1 MPTNKTTNKK
11 RRTTTSTSSRS
22 AIDTKVKVTVSV
34 TAEAAEQL
42 EQITKE
48 LGLSKSELF
57 ERISKG
63 ELVVAAEGQESAIA
77 IHPGTEETVNLQP
90 PAHVEGAVQ
99 PPAEDPQLKQQL
111 EEQTN
116 QIQALQQQVA
126 RIAELESQLAQTVP
140 ADTYETLKQQSQQQQ
155 QTITD
160 LENQI
165 ARLSQLE
172 ETVTQTIA
180 PETYNALQ
188 QELDQQKSTI
198 SALQHQLEE
207 QHQALAQLHD
217 QKARIAE
224 LEAKV
229 SHSISPENYHALE
242 NLAATQKLQ
251 ITQLQQRFNDLV
263 PHHTEHH
270 NGATATVGY
279 DALKQYLE
287 QQESMIST
295 LQKQVS
301 ELQGLASI
309 GESQLSKWRNRSFK
323 G

>member
-11 RRTTTSTSSRS
+11 RRPTTSTSSRS
-22 AIDTKVKVTVSV
+22 AIDTKVKVTVSL
-34 TAEAAEQL
+34 TAEAAQQL

-63 ELVVAAEGQESAIA
+63 ELVVAAEGQETAIA

-90 PAHVEGAVQ
+90 ATHVEAAVQ
-99 PPAEDPQLKQQL
+99 PQAEDTQLKQQL
-111 EEQTN
+111 EEQSH

-140 ADTYETLKQQSQQQQ
+140 AETHETLKQQSEQQK

-160 LENQI
+160 LENRI

-172 ETVTQTIA
+172 ERLAQTIA

-188 QELDQQKSTI
+188 QEVNQQKSTI

-207 QHQALAQLHD
+207 QNQALAQLHN
-217 QKARIAE
+217 QQAKIAE

-229 SHSISPENYHALE
+229 AHSISPENYQALE

-251 ITQLQQRFNDLV
+251 LAQLQQRLNDLV
-263 PHHTEHH
+263 PAQTEHH
-270 NGATATVGY
+270 NGATTTVGY

-295 LQKQVS
+295 LQKQIS

-309 GESQLSKWRNRSFK
+309 GESQLSKWRNRSFNR
-323 G
+323 